1 MVRSYV
7 YICYPIPDIGKPV
20 SFSRHLH
27 YEPKQA
33 PMVNPHHKTDKDLEL
48 ELQQI
53 GAAKQNPARFDVL
66 YDRYYKSIFVFI
78 YRRTDDEE
86 LSADITSQVF
96 LKALINI
103 KKYEYKG
110 VPFSA
115 WLFRI
120 AFNEINMYFRK
131 SKGQRT
137 VSLEQGNLNLLME
150 EVRDEDSTALQ
161 ARMLQALKTLDE
173 PELQL
178 IELRFFERRSFAE
191 VGAIVSITENNAK
204 VKVYR
209 ILDKLKKIMNSPFAK
224 Q

>member
-1 MVRSYV
+1 MS
-7 YICYPIPDIGKPV
+7 
-20 SFSRHLH
+20 S
-27 YEPKQA
+27 
-33 PMVNPHHKTDKDLEL
+33 HHKSDNEIKQ
-48 ELQQI
+48 ELQLI
-53 GAAKQNPARFDVL
+53 EAAKENPARFGVL

-86 LSADITSQVF
+86 LTADITSQVF

-131 SKGQRT
+131 NNAQRV
-137 VSLEQGNLNLLME
+137 VSLNQNGMVQIAQEVELE
-150 EVRDEDSTALQ
+150 ENTEGIKQMMLAVKQLDAL
-161 ARMLQALKTLDE
+161 
-173 PELQL
+173 ELQL
-178 IELRFFERRSFAE
+178 IELRFFEKHSFAE
-191 VGAIVSITENNAK
+191 VGEIVGVTENNAK

-209 ILDKLKKIMNSPFAK
+209 ILDKLKKVLSK
-224 Q
+224 K